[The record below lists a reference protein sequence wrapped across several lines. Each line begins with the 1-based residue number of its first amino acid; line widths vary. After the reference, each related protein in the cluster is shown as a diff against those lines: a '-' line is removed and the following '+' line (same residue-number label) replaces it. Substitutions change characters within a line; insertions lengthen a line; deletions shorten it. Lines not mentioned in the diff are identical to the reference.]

1 MIKLLWNTHKL
12 TINQKNKKDSNDA
25 VNYKWGVYHKKF
37 SDKWIFEILGNVKFS
52 IIENEQQIESKD
64 TLIIIDSSIDK
75 KKNFYNNL
83 NLICSKIF
91 LIHLGDESG
100 IHDLSEVYN
109 NCNFVWRTFCTN
121 RFFNRKNISC
131 LPIGYKSGVLCK
143 SIVKER
149 KYKWSFLGTPHKSSR
164 HDLLFQLSGI
174 EPSYCYKTKQFNEKI
189 IETDKMNDILSSTI
203 FSPCPNGFV
212 HPETYR
218 LYEALEC
225 ECIPVVQNT
234 YKYYDRL
241 FPNNPFIKIDKWV
254 EAKRIIETW
263 KRNQIKEKQEE
274 VVQDYA
280 KMQTNLEEV
289 LSDLNKIATAKEEEL
304 AKDKAEEK
312 AEDKAEDKAEEDK

>member
-1 MIKLLWNTHKL
+1 MIKLFWNTQ
-12 TINQKNKKDSNDA
+12 NQVIPKVQDPNDEN
-25 VNYKWGVYHKKF
+25 VFNYHWGTYHKNN
-37 SDKWIFEILGNVKFS
+37 SDKWIYKILNKVEFKN
-52 IIENEQQIESKD
+52 IKNENELENGDI
-64 TLIIIDSSIDK
+64 LIIIDSSVEK
-75 KKNFYNNL
+75 KIELYSKL
-83 NLICSKIF
+83 RLICSKLF
-91 LIHLGDESG
+91 LIHLGDEKGLHNLDS
-100 IHDLSEVYN
+100 IYD

-121 RFFNRKNISC
+121 RFFNKKNISC
-131 LPIGYKSGVLCK
+131 FPIGYKSGVLLK
-143 SIVKER
+143 NSDKDR

-189 IETDKMNDILSSTI
+189 IETDEMNDILSSTI

-241 FPNNPFIKIDKWV
+241 FPGNPFVKIDKWV

-263 KRNQIKEKQEE
+263 NNNQIKEKQEE
-274 VVQDYA
+274 CKIWWNNFQQELQ
-280 KMQTNLEEV
+280 KTILEKINL
-289 LSDLNKIATAKEEEL
+289 
-304 AKDKAEEK
+304 
-312 AEDKAEDKAEEDK
+312 